1 MTTLAPPMLA
11 PPVPPHDG
19 PRQLWW
25 ELLALAIPVWVE
37 QSLHMLV
44 GLNDTYLANHLPAH
58 AADAGA
64 AVGTI
69 TYFLWFIGLLVGSV
83 GTGSTAIIS
92 RARGSRHRRLANRV
106 VGQSVTAAV
115 LLGLVDRP
123 GGLILFARP
132 VVALTQLRGRRAG
145 RWRCRTCGCSA

>member
-1 MTTLAPPMLA
+1 MLA
-11 PPVPPHDG
+11 V
-19 PRQLWW
+19 
-25 ELLALAIPVWVE
+25 PVWVE

-115 LLGLVDRP
+115 A
-123 GGLILFARP
+123 AR
-132 VVALTQLRGRRAG
+132 RGDGRRADPAG
-145 RWRCRTCGCSA
+145 RAGGDADATAGDGAGPGRAVPAAAER